1 MSDEVLRIL
10 AEHVQVEGAPQQD
23 TGGAGP
29 FDPLDPA
36 AFDEAAYLRANPDV
50 AASVARGEI
59 KSGYRHFLV
68 HGFREGRPTGRTPME
83 PRNRVLRASG
93 AGVAPVGD
101 VVGACDA
108 LIVSP
113 DGSVMVIGWIDDV
126 AAPLSCIRIVGPSWR
141 LVLDSASL
149 VRVRRKD
156 AEGAMGRPVAH
167 AYGFIGFVAAEDAGT
182 LGGVGP
188 AGVELWLTNGAS
200 TSLRVECRLQS
211 AAALRDT
218 LLATLAHAEFLGNP
232 EVERVASMEGGFG
245 AQVVRLNRTI
255 TDRFTASP
263 FVEQFG
269 PPAPSGGFR
278 GTIIVCLYGK
288 AEFLS
293 VQNALYAGLPGIED
307 YEFVYVSNSPELGE
321 ALLRDARIGSRTH
334 GLAQTVMVL
343 GGNAGFGAANNA
355 ALRAMRSDRVMI
367 VNPDVFPLDDDWAAC
382 HTALVTEA
390 PGEQTRL
397 FGVPL
402 FYDDGSLMHGGMHFE
417 IDHALSLVEGEF
429 VRRSAIRVEHYG
441 KGAPPGTA
449 RYLRSHPVPAITGA
463 FISADRAWYEKLGG
477 FTEDFVFGH
486 YEDAD
491 LCLKSLEAGTA
502 AWLHPLRMW
511 HLEGKGST
519 RLPAHEGGSA
529 VNRWLFSARWG
540 ESIEAGGLLGARP
553 AHALLQPPDTSAEED
568 RAAYARGTGR

>member
-1 MSDEVLRIL
+1 MSDEVLRLL
-10 AEHVQVEGAPQQD
+10 AEGEAPAAPD
-23 TGGAGP
+23 LD
-29 FDPLDPA
+29 FDPLDRA

-59 KSGYRHFLV
+59 DSGYRHFLV
-68 HGFREGRPTGRTPME
+68 HGLREGRPTGRTPHE
-83 PRNRVLRASG
+83 PRNRVLRSPGLA
-93 AGVAPVGD
+93 AAAPVGD
-101 VVGACDA
+101 VVGSCDA
-108 LIVSP
+108 LIASP
-113 DGSVMVIGWIDDV
+113 DGSIMVIGWIDDV

-141 LVLDSASL
+141 LVLDGASL
-149 VRVRRKD
+149 IRVRRQD
-156 AEGAMGRPVAH
+156 AEGALGRPVAH
-167 AYGFIGFVAAEDAGT
+167 AYGFIGFVAADQADG
-182 LGGVGP
+182 LGGGP
-188 AGVELWLTNGAS
+188 CGIEFWLANGAS
-200 TSLRVECRLQS
+200 TSLRVECRMQT

-232 EVERVASMEGGFG
+232 DVERVASLEGGFG
-245 AQVVRLNRTI
+245 TQVVRLNRAI
-255 TDRFTASP
+255 TDRFTAGP
-263 FVEQFG
+263 FVETFG

-334 GLAQTVMVL
+334 GIAQTVMVL

-355 ALRAMRSDRVMI
+355 ALRAMRSDRVLI
-367 VNPDVFPLDDDWAAC
+367 VNPDVFPLDADWAAR
-382 HTALVTEA
+382 HTALVEDG

-417 IDHALSLVEGEF
+417 MDHALSLVEGEF

-502 AWLHPLRMW
+502 PWLHPLRMW

-529 VNRWLFSARWG
+529 VNRWLFSTRWG
-540 ESIEAGGLLGARP
+540 AGIEAAGLLGARP
-553 AHALLQPPDTSAEED
+553 THALLQPPESWAGDGMATE
-568 RAAYARGTGR
+568 ARGGGR